1 MSSIGS
7 SGFPPVNPYAGSL
20 RSSSDSEA
28 ARNHGAERSTQSDQR
43 IRTEALAGTS
53 ELEASADRDADG
65 FDGGRGSPADA
76 DAEHQHPEAA
86 PSHSGSGR
94 PKLVISPASHLPGD
108 DQCGQ
113 ILDVD
118 V

>member
-28 ARNHGAERSTQSDQR
+28 ARNHGADRSTQSDQR

-65 FDGGRGSPADA
+65 FDGGHGPPVNADEENPHPQPVPA
-76 DAEHQHPEAA
+76 HP
-86 PSHSGSGR
+86 GSGR
-94 PKLVISPASHLPGD
+94 PKLIISPSSHLPGD

>member
-53 ELEASADRDADG
+53 EPEASGDRDADG
-65 FDGGRGSPADA
+65 FDGGRGLPVNIDEENPDA
-76 DAEHQHPEAA
+76 QAA
-86 PSHSGSGR
+86 PAHPGSGR
-94 PKLVISPASHLPGD
+94 PKLIISPASHLPGD

-113 ILDVD
+113 VLDVD